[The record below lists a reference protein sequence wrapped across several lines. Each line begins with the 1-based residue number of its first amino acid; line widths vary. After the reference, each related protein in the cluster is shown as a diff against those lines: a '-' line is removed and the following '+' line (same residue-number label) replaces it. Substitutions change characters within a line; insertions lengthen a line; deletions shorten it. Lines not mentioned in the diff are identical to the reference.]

1 MNYAFLSLGSNEGDR
16 IQWLKKALDMIVKS
30 CGPFT
35 KLSSVYETAAWG
47 ITDQADFLNMVVRI
61 KTVLPPHELL
71 AAILDIETA
80 LGRKREVK
88 WGPRIIDIDI
98 LLYNYEIIDTSEL
111 TVPHPFIQDRRFILA
126 PLAQIA
132 PTYLHPKLNKTIQQL
147 LADCPDTLEV
157 KPTGPLPA

>member
-16 IQWLKKALDMIVKS
+16 IQWLKKAIDMIVSS

-35 KLSSVYETAAWG
+35 RLSSVYETAAWG
-47 ITDQADFLNMVVRI
+47 ITDQPDFLNMVIRI
-61 KTVLPPHELL
+61 KTTLNPHELL
-71 AAILDIETA
+71 EAILAIEVA

-98 LLYNYEIIDTSEL
+98 LLYNYEIVDTSEL
-111 TVPHPFIQDRRFILA
+111 TIPHPFLQERRFILV

-132 PTYLHPKLNKTIQQL
+132 SSYIHPKVNMSISQL

-157 KPTGPLPA
+157 KSKGPLTA